1 MRYFTPEEI
10 RANKDLIK
18 EKFELRP
25 GKRVLVLKGK
35 NVGIF
40 QEFVPDFQAKI
51 LDAGIGSGA
60 FVQAISDKGYANIFA
75 CDIDEYMA
83 AGAKPLLKEFRT
95 LDISFDPLPWP
106 DNFFDALTAWD
117 VLEHVENPY
126 HAVREFQRVLKPG
139 GIFIFS
145 VPNVFHI
152 VSRLVFLK
160 RGLFPRWNASNN
172 HISIIPR
179 GIFDKMF
186 LNYFKL
192 VKEGYVYSKIHL
204 PFLNKIKF
212 LPENQWFSDWVY
224 YVLEKERLS
233 EKKQTE

>member
-117 VLEHVENPY
+117 VLEHVENP
-126 HAVREFQRVLKPG
+126 HE
-139 GIFIFS
+139 
-145 VPNVFHI
+145 
-152 VSRLVFLK
+152 FLK
-160 RGLFPRWNASNN
+160 NIRALLKEGTVTHSRDLGVSAFMNCNRKHFLLSKSLISFWYFWPRLKVKFSIFEYTRPWYIWADCSRGLWR
-172 HISIIPR
+172 
-179 GIFDKMF
+179 
-186 LNYFKL
+186 
-192 VKEGYVYSKIHL
+192 
-204 PFLNKIKF
+204 
-212 LPENQWFSDWVY
+212 
-224 YVLEKERLS
+224 
-233 EKKQTE
+233 